1 MKNIRYIIV
10 ALFVFAFS
18 TAAMAQTAT
27 SVYFLDGAS
36 LYKYKLN
43 PAMRGERNYLSIATG
58 NLSVGTKSNIGL
70 SNFINPVENNKL
82 ATFMSGSVDQ
92 NKFLNSL
99 PDIARFGLN
108 LDETIL
114 GLGFRMLGGYT
125 SFGISLHSSTS
136 ILLPKGF
143 FEFAKKG
150 LQESSYSFSGI
161 NINTM
166 NYAAA
171 TLGYSHEIF
180 DGFRIGVN
188 AKYLVG
194 LAHADITVD
203 KLNIELSENRWMV
216 ESHAKAQA
224 ALYCE
229 ADITTN
235 EEGIIDNFALG
246 KIGTPSAYGFGV
258 DLGIEYD
265 MDDIVPGL
273 ILSAAVVDLGY
284 INWQYMMSGQSADG
298 KVEFDGFKE
307 IDPNNIESTIEKE
320 FERLGEDAAKM
331 IELTYDGVK
340 PKITKLSPTMNLGI
354 EYKMPFYNP
363 LSVAVLYSQRF
374 SEFECDRTYQAR
386 GYINFAPLKWLSASV
401 NYSQTTYGKS
411 LGWMLSIHPRVF
423 NLFIGS
429 DYMIT
434 RVTPQYIPIDNL
446 NSHITIGLS
455 ATIGKR
461 K

>member
-18 TAAMAQTAT
+18 SASMAQTAT
-27 SVYFLDGAS
+27 STYFLDGA

-43 PAMRGERNYLSIATG
+43 PAMRAERPYLTIATG
-58 NLSVGTKSNIGL
+58 NLSFGTKGNIGL
-70 SNFINPVENNKL
+70 SNFIYPYGDDKL
-82 ATFMSGSVDQ
+82 TTFMSGTVDQ
-92 NKFLNSL
+92 NKFLNSM
-99 PDIARFGLN
+99 PDITRLGFN

-114 GLGFRMLGGYT
+114 GFGFRMFGGYT

-136 ILLPKGF
+136 LLLPKGL

-150 LQESSYSFSGI
+150 FQESAYSFSGI

-166 NYAAA
+166 NYAAV
-171 TLGYSHEIF
+171 TLGYSHDIF
-180 DGFRIGVN
+180 ESFRIGVN

-194 LAHADITVD
+194 LAHADLTVD
-203 KLNIELSENRWMV
+203 RLNIEMSENRWLV

-224 ALYCE
+224 AIYCE

-235 EEGIIDNFALG
+235 EDGIIDSFTLG
-246 KIGTPSAYGFGV
+246 KIGAPTAYGFGL

-265 MDDIVPGL
+265 MDAIVPGL

-284 INWQYMMSGQSADG
+284 INWQYMMSAQSADG
-298 KVEFDGFKE
+298 KVQFDGFRE
-307 IDPNNIESTIEKE
+307 IDHNDIEASIEKE

-331 IELTYDGVK
+331 IDFTYEGVK
-340 PKITKLSPTMNLGI
+340 KGVTKLSPTVNLGI
-354 EYKMPFYNP
+354 EYKMPFYRP
-363 LSVAVLYSQRF
+363 LSLGVLYSQRF
-374 SEFECDRTYQAR
+374 SEFECDRIYQAR
-386 GYINFAPLKWLSASV
+386 GYLNFAPLKWLSASV
-401 NYSQTTYGKS
+401 NYGQTTYGKS
-411 LGWMLSIHPRVF
+411 LGWMFSIHPRIF
-423 NLFIGS
+423 NFFIGS

-446 NSHITIGLS
+446 NTHLTIGIS
-455 ATIGKR
+455 ASFGKR